1 MALNRAVAVAEVDGA
16 EKALAIVEGLDL
28 DDYYVFHAIHASLLR
43 RVGRNTEA
51 DAAYARAAGL
61 TANTSE
67 RTYLEKR
74 RYQGGSVR

>member
-1 MALNRAVAVAEVDGA
+1 M
-16 EKALAIVEGLDL
+16 